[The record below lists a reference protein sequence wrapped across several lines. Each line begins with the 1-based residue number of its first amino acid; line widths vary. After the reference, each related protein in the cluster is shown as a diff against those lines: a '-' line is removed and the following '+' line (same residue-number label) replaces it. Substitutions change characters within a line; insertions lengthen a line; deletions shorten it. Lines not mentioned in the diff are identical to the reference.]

1 MPEFHDRPDLVPH
14 YVGREREFRWLYDNL
29 MSRDRWF
36 TPLVVHGAPGVGKTT
51 FLRQFLATARMPH
64 QSSWIDVAPL
74 ENKDEA
80 IDAFVERMFRT
91 REDDRRLARRIVVID
106 GAETMNDRQLERA
119 VGRIFNWKP
128 VRGLV
133 ISSRRQLSLERA
145 ETLELPPLDLE
156 AAKQLLQAATELDI
170 ESYDLERIASAVN
183 GYPLAIQ
190 LLASLIT
197 SDTPIDISR
206 LLAGNFYDLADVTSA
221 NSSELIVV
229 AKPKII
235 SASEAIATGLK
246 KQPGDVRNLTP
257 RQFEELLA
265 ELMTDMGWE
274 VELTKAT
281 RDGGKDL
288 LAYMDTEVGRL
299 LCLVEAKRYREDRK
313 IGVDLVRTLYGTLCD
328 YQANSAMMVTTSS
341 FSADA
346 KEFQQRHQYQLSLR
360 DYNDLVRWIT
370 QYKANVAG

>member
-91 REDDRRLARRIVVID
+91 RDDDRRLARRIVVID
-106 GAETMNDRQLERA
+106 GAETMNDQQLERA

-190 LLASLIT
+190 LLASLIK

-246 KQPGDVRNLTP
+246 KQPCDVRNLTP

>member
-14 YVGREREFRWLYDNL
+14 YVGRISEFRWLYDNL
-29 MSRDRWF
+29 LNRDHWF
-36 TPLVVHGAPGVGKTT
+36 TPLIVHGVPGVGKTT
-51 FLRQFLATARMPH
+51 FLRQFLATARIPY
-64 QSSWIDVAPL
+64 QSSWLDVTSLDNP
-74 ENKDEA
+74 DEA
-80 IDAFVERMFRT
+80 IDSFVERMFGT
-91 REDDRRLARRIVVID
+91 RENDRRLDERIVVID
-106 GAETMNDRQLERA
+106 GAETMNDQQVERA
-119 VGRIFNWKP
+119 VGRIFNWKR

-133 ISSRRQLSLERA
+133 ISSRRQVSLDRA
-145 ETLELPPLDLE
+145 KTLELPPLDLV
-156 AAKQLLQAATELDI
+156 AAKKLLQDITDIDI
-170 ESYDLERIASAVN
+170 ESYDLERIANAVN

-190 LLASLIT
+190 LLASLIK
-197 SDTPIDISR
+197 SDSQFDISR

-221 NSSELIVV
+221 NPSELIVI

-235 SASEAIATGLK
+235 SASEALVTGLK

-265 ELMTDMGWE
+265 ELLTDMGWE

-281 RDGGKDL
+281 RDGGKDI
-288 LAYMDTEVGRL
+288 LAYMNTEVGQL

-341 FSADA
+341 FSPDA
-346 KEFQQRHQYQLSLR
+346 QEFQQRHQYQLSLR
-360 DYNDLVRWIT
+360 DYNDIVKWIT
-370 QYKANVAG
+370 QYKANGAK

>member
-91 REDDRRLARRIVVID
+91 RDDDRRLARRIVVID
-106 GAETMNDRQLERA
+106 GAETMNDQQLERA

-190 LLASLIT
+190 LLASLIK

-229 AKPKII
+229 AKSKII

>member
-91 REDDRRLARRIVVID
+91 RDDDRRLARRIVVID
-106 GAETMNDRQLERA
+106 GAETMNDQQLERA

-190 LLASLIT
+190 LLASLIK